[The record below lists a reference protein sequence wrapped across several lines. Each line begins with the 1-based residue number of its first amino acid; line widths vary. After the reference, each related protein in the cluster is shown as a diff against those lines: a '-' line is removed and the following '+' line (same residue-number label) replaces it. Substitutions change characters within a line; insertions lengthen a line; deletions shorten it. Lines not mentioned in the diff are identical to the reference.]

1 MPQKQHSPRIRQ
13 LLRQAERVA
22 ELDKRL
28 AARQLYEQIL
38 EEAPDTAEAWVGLSK
53 LEAESESQV
62 VALEK
67 ALDSDPA
74 HHEAAV
80 LLAELTGAEAPPAP
94 EPEPEAEPEAG
105 PKPTPIERAPQ
116 EVAARPTPRV
126 ETEASASKP
135 VGQPRREVRQPSEEK
150 QAEAPP
156 PKVVQARFDTAVSP
170 PPAPST
176 EALVCYRHPST
187 ETSLRCNRCDKPIC
201 IKCANRTSVGYR
213 CPDCLYEL
221 EEKYYTGKTSDYF
234 IALAV
239 SAPLSLAVGFL
250 LVALYN
256 LMGLNFLSIIL
267 IFFAGGSIGT
277 LIARLTFR
285 AIGRRRSRY
294 LAEMVAATVAIGALA
309 PAVGLFLLSFNPFVL
324 ALPALYA
331 LIATGAAY
339 YQIR

>member
-1 MPQKQHSPRIRQ
+1 MPQKQYSPRIRQ

-67 ALDSDPA
+67 ALASDPE

-80 LLAELTGAEAPPAP
+80 LLAELTGTEPPP
-94 EPEPEAEPEAG
+94 EPEPEPETKAEAG
-105 PKPTPIERAPQ
+105 SKPTSIERAPQ
-116 EVAARPTPRV
+116 EVVAGPTPRA
-126 ETEASASKP
+126 EPEASASKP
-135 VGQPRREVRQPSEEK
+135 VGQPRREVRQPSEAK
-150 QAEAPP
+150 QAETAR

-176 EALVCYRHPST
+176 EALVCYRHPTT
-187 ETSLRCNRCDKPIC
+187 ETSLRCNRCNKPIC

-250 LVALYN
+250 LVLI
-256 LMGLNFLSIIL
+256 GFSFWFIL
-267 IFFAGGSIGT
+267 LVFIAGGSIGT

-309 PAVGLFLLSFNPFVL
+309 PAVFLFLLSFNPFVL

>member
-1 MPQKQHSPRIRQ
+1 MPHNQHSPRIRQ

-22 ELDKRL
+22 DLEKRL

-38 EEAPDTAEAWVGLSK
+38 EEAPDTAVAWVGLGK
-53 LEAESESQV
+53 LETDPENQI
-62 VALEK
+62 VAFEK
-67 ALDSDPA
+67 ALSHDPD
-74 HHEAAV
+74 HHEAAT
-80 LLAELTGAEAPPAP
+80 LLAELTGQEPPPPLEPAP
-94 EPEPEAEPEAG
+94 EPSDESAPSDDEQQAKPEPTAQAQPPTPEAVPVASD
-105 PKPTPIERAPQ
+105 KPI
-116 EVAARPTPRV
+116 
-126 ETEASASKP
+126 
-135 VGQPRREVRQPSEEK
+135 GQPRREKSQNGAREK
-150 QAEAPP
+150 QTP

-170 PPAPST
+170 PPAT
-176 EALVCYRHPST
+176 NGEALVCYRHPAT
-187 ETSLRCNRCDKPIC
+187 ETSLRCNRCSNPIC

-221 EEKYYTGKTSDYF
+221 EEKYYTGKQSDYF

-239 SAPLSLAVGFL
+239 SAPLSLAIGFL
-250 LVALYN
+250 LVLI
-256 LMGLNFLSIIL
+256 GFSFWFIFL
-267 IFFAGGSIGT
+267 IFIAGGSIGT

-309 PAVGLFLLSFNPFVL
+309 PAVALFVLGLLVGSFNPFVL

-331 LIATGAAY
+331 FIATGSAY